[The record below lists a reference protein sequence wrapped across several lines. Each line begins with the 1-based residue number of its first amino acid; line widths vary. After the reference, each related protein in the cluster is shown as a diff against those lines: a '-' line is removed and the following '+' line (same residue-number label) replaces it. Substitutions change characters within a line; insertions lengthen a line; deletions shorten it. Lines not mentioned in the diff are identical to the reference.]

1 MREFE
6 FFSEYDAILFY
17 KQWNNEARDRTPT
30 CENRF
35 KTKETRQ
42 SWGFFYLY
50 KRILMEIK
58 NMEHAFSRFEIAI
71 GNEKLEILNK
81 KTVIIIGIGGVGSFA
96 TEAIARSAIGKIVL
110 IDYDTIDIT
119 NINRQIHA
127 LQSTIGK
134 NKVEV
139 MTERIR
145 DINPNCEIVQL
156 NLKCNKDS
164 ISEIFS
170 YKPDYIVDAIDDLND
185 KILLIKQAKDY
196 KVPII
201 SSMGTANKL
210 DPAQLTVSDI
220 SKTYMDPMAKIV
232 RQKLRKIGIE
242 NGVKVVFSP
251 EKPIKQFN
259 DSGSLSS
266 NAFVPSS
273 AGLLIASVVV
283 RDLCDI

>member
-1 MREFE
+1 
-6 FFSEYDAILFY
+6 
-17 KQWNNEARDRTPT
+17 
-30 CENRF
+30 
-35 KTKETRQ
+35 
-42 SWGFFYLY
+42 
-50 KRILMEIK
+50 
-58 NMEHAFSRFEIAI
+58 MEHAFSRFEIAI